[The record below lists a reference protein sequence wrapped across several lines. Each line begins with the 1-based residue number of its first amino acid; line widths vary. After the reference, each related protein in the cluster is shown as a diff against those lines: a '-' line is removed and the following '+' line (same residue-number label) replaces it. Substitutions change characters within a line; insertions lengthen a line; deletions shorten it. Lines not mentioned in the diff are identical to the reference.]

1 MITTVVGKTFLKAYN
16 EKYKKSYSAKEFFE
30 KVYFDLFFNH
40 PKYMQWVTNSP
51 FVQMQVKKGQ
61 KVHLL
66 TSEERLEK
74 LNNLHEKIETE
85 VADASFA
92 IGYPASDSEKFA
104 STSGLVSDV
113 AVETSQEDIYLS
125 WIGSGLGIG
134 LAGGFSYLIDDAQI
148 LLETFDGWKHYRRY
162 LNDPTL
168 DKLKGNQINT
178 WNGQWLT
185 YKLGNNYSDS
195 FDFAELRDEKIF
207 KIENSSAEVNTVNW
221 SNLFFSLSNA
231 YPEKAL
237 NVYVYSFGQTNK
249 TIGFIPHY
257 LKDGQRLKDIFKQ
270 LYHTDMPFSLSDFQS
285 LYGMHIKR
293 ACELGGIGLYA
304 LRPDG
309 LKKYMEDGKNFLF
322 SKDQEKYKQQILI
335 YQSYKTWLIAM
346 VSKNKVEVTDYTLE
360 LAKLILRY
368 RGKAKGNAGKNL
380 IEKELFAA
388 RTKRGFIDALV
399 EMISVLDGDDLEAL
413 KKLKDEIHLMTNEE
427 FGYFVTLLKFDYA
440 FVEKQL

>member
-51 FVQMQVKKGQ
+51 FVQMKKGQ
-61 KVHLL
+61 KAHLL
-66 TSEERLEK
+66 TSEDRLEK
-74 LNNLHEKIETE
+74 LFSLHEKISSES
-85 VADASFA
+85 ADASFA
-92 IGYPASDSEKFA
+92 IGYPASESEKFA

-185 YKLGNNYSDS
+185 YKLGNNYNDS

-231 YPEKAL
+231 YHEKTL

-293 ACELGGIGLYA
+293 ACELGSIGLYA

-322 SKDQEKYKQQILI
+322 SKDKEKYKQQILI

-388 RTKRGFIDALV
+388 KTKRGFIDALV